1 MEKMNKVMAPEQMA
15 KVTEQFTKEHTK
27 FTITD
32 EMSMYKTN
40 QCLFL
45 KLLLPFPVGE
55 TLEAA
60 LGQEGDSD
68 EEDAI
73 VNQVLDEIG
82 ISLNEKVR

>member
-1 MEKMNKVMAPEQMA
+1 M
-15 KVTEQFTKEHTK
+15 
-27 FTITD
+27 TIN
-32 EMSMYKTN
+32 S
-40 QCLFL
+40 
-45 KLLLPFPVGE
+45 VGE